1 MPVSVAKGCSMFARP
16 CVYLIDDDELILDL
30 HAELLSAAGLKV
42 RRYSSSR
49 AFLSAYEAAGG
60 CECILSDLRMPDP
73 GGLQLQAELLARGVE
88 TPLIFITGHADVAT
102 AVEAMRRGAFDYVEK
117 PVDGRHLLERVQA
130 ALARCAELHE
140 AARARREREQRLEL
154 LTAQERR
161 IAEWVV
167 QGRSSR
173 DISALAGISVR
184 TVENHRARIMDKLQV
199 GSVVE
204 MVRVLL

>member
-1 MPVSVAKGCSMFARP
+1 MSARS
-16 CVYLIDDDELILDL
+16 CIYLIDDDELILDL

-42 RRYSSSR
+42 RCYSSSR
-49 AFLSAYEAAGG
+49 EFLSTYVATGD
-60 CECILSDLRMPDP
+60 CECILSDLRMPEM
-73 GGLQLQAELLARGVE
+73 GGLELQAELLAGGVD

-117 PVDGRHLLERVQA
+117 PVDGRRLLERAAA
-130 ALARCAELHE
+130 ALARCAELRQAGQLRLE
-140 AARARREREQRLEL
+140 RERRLAL

-167 QGRSSR
+167 EGKSSR
-173 DISALAGISVR
+173 DISQLAAISVR

>member
-1 MPVSVAKGCSMFARP
+1 MSARP

-117 PVDGRHLLERVQA
+117 PVDGRQLLERVQA
-130 ALARCAELHE
+130 ALARCAELHQ
-140 AARARREREQRLEL
+140 AGQARREREQRLEL

-167 QGRSSR
+167 QGKSSR
-173 DISALAGISVR
+173 EISELASISVR
-184 TVENHRARIMDKLQV
+184 TVENHRARIMDKLQA

-204 MVRVLL
+204 MVRALL

>member
-1 MPVSVAKGCSMFARP
+1 MTARSL
-16 CVYLIDDDELILDL
+16 VYLIDDDEFILEL
-30 HAELLSAAGLKV
+30 HAELLSAAGFTV
-42 RRYSSSR
+42 RRFSSSS
-49 AFLSAYEAAGG
+49 AFLACYRAANG
-60 CECILSDLRMPDP
+60 CECILSDLRMPEP

-117 PVDGRHLLERVQA
+117 PVDGRRLQACVQA
-130 ALARCAELHE
+130 ALARSAELNR
-140 AARARREREQRLEL
+140 AAWARREREQRLSL

-167 QGRSSR
+167 QGKSSR
-173 DISALAGISVR
+173 EISELAGISVR

-204 MVRVLL
+204 MVRALL

>member
-1 MPVSVAKGCSMFARP
+1 MSSTV
-16 CVYLIDDDELILDL
+16 CVHLIDDDELILDL
-30 HAELLSAAGLKV
+30 HAELLTASGLKV
-42 RRYSSSR
+42 RRFSSSR
-49 AFLSAYEAAGG
+49 DFLSTYVAANG
-60 CECILSDLRMPDP
+60 CECILSDLRMPAP
-73 GGLQLQAELLARGVE
+73 GGLELQAELLARGVE

-117 PVDGRHLLERVQA
+117 PVNGRHLIARVQA
-130 ALARCAELHE
+130 ALARSAELN
-140 AARARREREQRLEL
+140 RARHARIERERLLAQ

-167 QGRSSR
+167 QGKSSR
-173 DISALAGISVR
+173 EISELAVISVR

-204 MVRVLL
+204 MVRLLL

>member
-1 MPVSVAKGCSMFARP
+1 MSSS
-16 CVYLIDDDELILDL
+16 CVYLIDDDELILEL
-30 HAELLSAAGLKV
+30 HAELLSAGGLKV
-42 RRYSSSR
+42 RCFSSSR
-49 AFLSAYEAAGG
+49 AFLSSYTTASD
-60 CECILSDLRMPDP
+60 CECILSDLRMPEL
-73 GGLQLQAELLARGVE
+73 GGLELQAELLARDVE

-102 AVEAMRRGAFDYVEK
+102 AVKAMRRGAFDYVEK
-117 PVDGRHLLERVQA
+117 PVDGGHLIQRVRA
-130 ALARCAELHE
+130 ALTRCAEIRL
-140 AARARREREQRLEL
+140 AGQARLERERRLAL

-167 QGRSSR
+167 EGKSSR
-173 DISALAGISVR
+173 EVSELAGISVR